1 MINLIDGIRPERAS
15 VLRELRGRHGLIH
28 VKDDGRIRWLEVDG
42 CIQSAWYKTDG
53 AKPCLPHTKL
63 MNLAAVFK
71 PKPHS
76 ILMAG
81 LGGGDLLR
89 QFFSLNMGESV
100 TVIEDCDHIVEVF
113 EQYFC
118 SKTLEPFELLIE
130 DINDF
135 MTNCQNKFDLMVLD
149 IFVGANQPSWMLDRA
164 FYLSCRR
171 NLSDDAALMIN
182 VSVQSQ
188 DSFLA
193 YVLMLREVFSK
204 KVLFV
209 PVPECEN
216 VIIFAF
222 QGDAQFGSDEVF
234 FQAVKRFNM
243 KNTYP
248 INLKEDEM
256 LSLNVP
262 GKKGLAVWES

>member
-1 MINLIDGIRPERAS
+1 MMNLIDGIRPEHAS
-15 VLRELRGRHGLIH
+15 VLCELKGNHGVIH
-28 VKDDGRIRWLEVDG
+28 VKDDGCIRWLEVEG
-42 CIQSAWYKTDG
+42 CIQSAWHKSDG

-71 PKPHS
+71 PQPHS
-76 ILMAG
+76 VLMAG

-89 QFFSLNMGESV
+89 QFFSLNMGSSI
-100 TVIEDCDHIVEVF
+100 TVVEDCDHIVEVF
-113 EQYFC
+113 KQYFC
-118 SKTLEPFELLIE
+118 SEDLEPFELLVE

-135 MTNCQNKFDLMVLD
+135 MTNCQNKFDLIVLD
-149 IFVGANQPSWMLDRA
+149 IFVGANQPDWMLDRA

-171 NLSDDAALMIN
+171 HLSDDAALMIN

-188 DSFLA
+188 ASFLA
-193 YVLMLREVFSK
+193 YVLMLREIFSK
-204 KVLFV
+204 RVLFV

-222 QGDAQFGSDEVF
+222 PGDVQFESDEEF
-234 FQAVKRFNM
+234 FQAVKRFNVE
-243 KNTYP
+243 NTHS
-248 INLKEDEM
+248 IDLKEKEI

-262 GKKGLAVWES
+262 GKDGLAVWEI